1 MSWLGKRNRPDD
13 DFRHDTEERA
23 DGTWDSG
30 TTTGARANTAALMRV
45 LVWGLVTA
53 GPVLGLLALQ
63 RVGAPAGEVQA
74 PEVPV
79 DVVTGDPVGPGGFA
93 ELFVTSYLETDSEA
107 ASDVLAAFYPGAAD
121 EPLHAASGTPQRA
134 EHVAVVGSEEVA
146 DGYWSVT
153 IAAQVAETDDEEEE
167 AAGETSDGGSRL
179 RYFQVPVAAD
189 DGGWVAVAYP
199 AEIAAPPVEEE
210 APDLGY
216 TPVTLLDSD
225 PATATVQQFL
235 AAYLAG
241 GGDVSRYL
249 SPDTDLAPVTP
260 APYAAVQITGLAVRG
275 EAPRQ
280 GEALPMTAGARVQ
293 LLVTAE
299 AQTPGGVLRPL
310 SYALVLAE
318 RDGRWEI
325 AALEAAPG
333 LPDPTTRED
342 GAR

>member
-1 MSWLGKRNRPDD
+1 MSWLGRKNRSG
-13 DFRHDTEERA
+13 
-23 DGTWDSG
+23 DGFPQDGEQQAGETWDAG

-45 LVWGLVTA
+45 LVWGLVTS

-63 RVGAPAGEVQA
+63 RASAPAGEVQA

-79 DVVTGDPVGPGGFA
+79 DVVTGDPVGPAGFA
-93 ELFVTSYLETDSEA
+93 ELFVAAYLETDSESA
-107 ASDVLAAFYPGAAD
+107 GDVLAVYYPGAGA
-121 EPLHAASGTPQRA
+121 EQLRSASGTPPRA
-134 EHVAVVGSEEVA
+134 EHLAVVGSEEVA
-146 DGYWSVT
+146 AGYWSVT
-153 IAAQVAETDDEEEE
+153 VAAQVDEDHGQDEVEGE
-167 AAGETSDGGSRL
+167 ASAGPRL

-189 DGGWVAVAYP
+189 EDGWVAVAYP
-199 AEIAAPPVEEE
+199 SEVAAPAVEDD
-210 APDLGY
+210 APELGY

-225 PATATVQQFL
+225 PAAATVAQFL
-235 AAYLAG
+235 ASYLTG

-249 SPDTDLAPVTP
+249 SPEVDLAPVTP
-260 APYAAVQITGLAVRG
+260 APYTAVQVTGIDVRG

-280 GEALPMTAGARVQ
+280 GEALPMTAGGRVQ

-325 AALEAAPG
+325 AALEAVPG
-333 LPDPTTRED
+333 LPDDSTNRED